1 MRGTDRAVVV
11 LIALAVSGLTVLLIA
26 GHGPWA
32 GRTLIAFSP
41 RHGLNSGDL
50 PVLLLWAVAMAGCG
64 YLLLRRD

>member
-11 LIALAVSGLTVLLIA
+11 VIALALSGLTALLIA

-41 RHGLNSGDL
+41 RHGLNSGDV
-50 PVLLLWAVAMAGCG
+50 PILLTWAVGMAGCS